1 MKSSLKQQAYTTL
14 KNKLIRCEY
23 KPGSIMNEADLCND
37 LNISRTPIR
46 EAVIQLEMENW
57 LRVIPKK
64 GIEVPPITID
74 DVMQIF
80 DTRKVIEPL
89 ALRMGAAFHQPE
101 MLRHLEEQFSM
112 PEGATMESYQLD
124 TAMHLYLIDC
134 CGNSFIIEMMH
145 KVFER
150 NTRIIISSP
159 GNESHIHESR
169 NEHIQILNLA
179 LDKKIEEACE
189 AMATHI
195 DHCRSA
201 ALDSVYA
208 ALRADSADA
217 NYRNYIA
224 SYFTN

>member
-1 MKSSLKQQAYTTL
+1 MKSSLKQQAYATL

-23 KPGSIMNEADLCND
+23 TPGSIMNEAELCADLQM
-37 LNISRTPIR
+37 SRTPIR

-57 LRVIPKK
+57 LKVIPKK
-64 GIEVPPITID
+64 GIQIPPITID
-74 DVMQIF
+74 EVMQIF

-89 ALRMGAAFHQPE
+89 AFKMGSSFLQSE
-101 MLRHLEEQFSM
+101 MLRHLQEQFSM

-124 TAMHLYLIDC
+124 TAMHLYLIER

-159 GNESHIHESR
+159 GNASHIHDSR
-169 NEHIQILNLA
+169 NEHLEILRLA
-179 LDKKIEEACE
+179 LEGKIEEASE
-189 AMATHI
+189 ALTTHI

-208 ALRADSADA
+208 TLRADSVDA
-217 NYRNYIA
+217 NYKNYIA
-224 SYFTN
+224 SYFSN